1 MTFARGCGMIVGE
14 DSGTMENDK
23 KEKRYPP
30 PRIRVGPGSISIV
43 DVDAYARSEAVQD
56 DVKKM
61 MKVDFTRPR
70 KKSNGSS

>member
-1 MTFARGCGMIVGE
+1 M
-14 DSGTMENDK
+14 DK
-23 KEKRYPP
+23 NRKERPYPP

-43 DVDAYARSEAVQD
+43 DVDAYVRSKAVQD